1 MGNHEPWKTWSKLNV
16 IFYNRTSYV
25 LMFLAAKPSLD
36 IERMLTAKILLKKE
50 IKRQN
55 VLKEIFNV

>member
-1 MGNHEPWKTWSKLNV
+1 
-16 IFYNRTSYV
+16 
-25 LMFLAAKPSLD
+25 MFLAATCKPSLD